1 MRDVAGI
8 VTSRRP
14 VVASAVAVV
23 VLLAVSVARG
33 PEVPD
38 APAVASGSGSSLAPL
53 PQRLTN
59 VGGVYQ
65 EETGFDL
72 SDLEP
77 SELPY
82 AYMTPIP
89 PEEASPLDGAYVR
102 ITPLKGLGQPA
113 VALPIRCLRC
123 IPFRVEAGVSTL
135 TMYHGRYFLHHQL
148 SGFRSLGFFEVD
160 GPMVTFFN
168 DPNCPMDRG
177 VYRWAQEGTELALH
191 VIDDPCPFDEL
202 RAQDLTASPWTLF
215 NHCVSRFLGLWP
227 GELGCSKR
235 RFQP

>member
-1 MRDVAGI
+1 VVTCSVAVALLVIAAGFAVVRDVD
-8 VTSRRP
+8 TP
-14 VVASAVAVV
+14 VVSGEP
-23 VLLAVSVARG
+23 G
-33 PEVPD
+33 PT
-38 APAVASGSGSSLAPL
+38 LAPL
-53 PQRLTN
+53 PERLTN

-65 EETGFDL
+65 EESGFEL

-82 AYMTPIP
+82 AYTTPIP
-89 PEEASPLDGAYVR
+89 PEVASPLDGAYVR

-123 IPFRVEAGVSTL
+123 IPFRIEAGVNTL

-160 GPMVTFFN
+160 GPQVTFFN

-177 VYRWAQEGTELALH
+177 IYRWTREGTELTLH
-191 VIDDPCPFDEL
+191 VVDDPCPFDEL
-202 RAQDLTASPWTLF
+202 RAKDLTASPWTLF
-215 NHCVSRFLGLWP
+215 NHCVTRFLGLWP

-235 RFQP
+235 SFQP